1 MDKRER
7 ILELVKEGI
16 LSVEEG
22 LDLLE
27 SLSKQ
32 EEKDTTIEPRTKTE
46 DTVEKETI
54 KEETSQAEK
63 KEETKRSEA
72 EKLRADEL
80 EAIAN
85 EINQY
90 SVRIDSL
97 NEEIL
102 AVNTE
107 YIKAEEELSHRLA
120 VKNDDYVT
128 RKKELEDRIIQLNKE
143 MNQLSGEE
151 AAEQKNHLQEEL
163 NQLLESLYL
172 LEDNSGSDKE
182 IKTLEEKIETLSQ
195 KSEEIAQKKN
205 DMMKEM
211 HSLKMKQWTT
221 KAKQFS
227 DTIDLP
233 KDWREGATKTI
244 DRAGELIDESSQNIS
259 QVLTEAAKK
268 VKESFQNLDWEGM
281 KVDLSMKEKA
291 AFNHEWVFEE
301 STATI
306 LDFKNTNG
314 QIEFKK
320 SMNDTIKV
328 EAAIKL
334 FELAE
339 GQDPLEAFKAEAIVN
354 LDADQFTFHLPN
366 RKVAA
371 DLVIYLP
378 ERNYDYLA
386 IKSVKGDIHFESLL
400 ASDLYIKLSSGNLSF
415 EQLEA
420 SMLEVQLTKGNVS
433 LEDAKLKD
441 LLVNTVNGDVRVIG
455 EVKSSDIKAVHGDV
469 VLTLAGENMLRL
481 SASSVKG
488 DLKLALPAGM
498 SFEIEAKTVLG
509 QVKSRLT
516 ASEKSLADKEA
527 SKVYRFFRI
536 AEGKLCQVKLNTTR
550 GNILLKDNE
559 KTKRNGEED
568 EKTN

>member
-7 ILELVKEGI
+7 ILELVKEGV
-16 LSVEEG
+16 LSVAEG

-27 SLSKQ
+27 SLSRQEAKGATDESQTAEAKPETEASQ
-32 EEKDTTIEPRTKTE
+32 EETNHTE
-46 DTVEKETI
+46 NKEEKEP
-54 KEETSQAEK
+54 
-63 KEETKRSEA
+63 SEA
-72 EKLRADEL
+72 EKMRADEL
-80 EAIAN
+80 EAIVN

-107 YIKAEEELSHRLA
+107 YIKAEEELSHLLSLQ
-120 VKNDDYVT
+120 NEEFLT

-143 MNQLSGEE
+143 MNQLATAEE
-151 AAEQKNHLQEEL
+151 SEEKDHLQAEL
-163 NQLLESLYL
+163 NQLLEDLYL
-172 LEDNSGSDKE
+172 LEENSGSEEE
-182 IKTLEEKIETLSQ
+182 IKALEEKIERLSQ
-195 KSEEIAQKKN
+195 KSEQIAQEKN
-205 DMMKEM
+205 QLMKEM

-227 DTIDLP
+227 DTMDLP
-233 KDWREGATKTI
+233 RDWREGASKTI
-244 DRAGELIDESSQNIS
+244 DRAGELLDEGSQTIS
-259 QVLTEAAKK
+259 QVLTEAAQK
-268 VKESFQNLDWEGM
+268 VKESFQNLDWDGM
-281 KVDLSMKEKA
+281 KIDLAMKEKA
-291 AFNHEWVFEE
+291 AFSHEWVFEE
-301 STATI
+301 TTATI

-328 EAAIKL
+328 EAAVKL
-334 FELAE
+334 YELAE
-339 GQDPLEAFKAEAIVN
+339 GQAPLEAFEAEAIIN
-354 LDADQFTFHLPN
+354 LDADQLTFHLPN

-386 IKSVKGDIHFESLL
+386 IQSVKGDIHFESLL
-400 ASDLYIKLSSGNLSF
+400 ARDLYIKLSSGNLSF
-415 EQLEA
+415 DQLEA
-420 SMLEVQLTKGNVS
+420 SMLEVHLSKGNVH
-433 LEDAKLKD
+433 LKETKLKD
-441 LLVNTVNGDVRVIG
+441 LLVSTVNGDVRVIG
-455 EVKSSDIKAVHGDV
+455 EVESSDIKTVHGDV
-469 VLTLAGENMLRL
+469 VLTLAGENMVRL
-481 SASSVKG
+481 SANSVKG

-527 SKVYRFFRI
+527 SKIYRFFRI
-536 AEGKLCQVKLNTTR
+536 AEGKLCQVKLNTTK

-559 KTKRNGEED
+559 KTRRNGEED

>member
-27 SLSKQ
+27 NLSKQ
-32 EEKDTTIEPRTKTE
+32 EEKDPTIEPRTKTE
-46 DTVEKETI
+46 DTAEKETI

-63 KEETKRSEA
+63 KEEKEPSEA
-72 EKLRADEL
+72 EKLRAEEL

-102 AVNTE
+102 AVNTK

-120 VKNDDYVT
+120 VQNDDYVT
-128 RKKELEDRIIQLNKE
+128 RKKELEDRIIELNKE
-143 MNQLSGEE
+143 MNQLSEE
-151 AAEQKNHLQEEL
+151 EAEQKNHLQEEL

-172 LEDNSGSDKE
+172 LEENSGSDKE
-182 IKTLEEKIETLSQ
+182 IKILEEKIENLSQ

-205 DMMKEM
+205 DMMKEI

-233 KDWREGATKTI
+233 KDWREGASKTI

-259 QVLTEAAKK
+259 KLLTEAAQK

-301 STATI
+301 TTATI

-314 QIEFKK
+314 QIAFKK

-339 GQDPLEAFKAEAIVN
+339 GENPLEAFKAEAIVN

-371 DLVIYLP
+371 DLVVYLP

-420 SMLEVQLTKGNVS
+420 SMLEVQLSKGNVS

-441 LLVNTVNGDVRVIG
+441 LLVSTVNGDVRVIG
-455 EVKSSDIKAVHGDV
+455 EVQSSDIKTVHGNV
-469 VLTLAGENMLRL
+469 ILTLAGEDMMRL

-536 AEGKLCQVKLNTTR
+536 AEGKLCQVKLNTTK

-559 KTKRNGEED
+559 KIKRNGDKDEE
-568 EKTN
+568 ETN